1 VKNVSNR
8 SGILVEEASIP
19 ASYKDVLNNNNNNNN
34 NTVLIQFFI
43 YLHADLTV
51 QKQITK

>member
-34 NTVLIQFFI
+34 TVLIQFFI
-43 YLHADLTV
+43 YLRADLTV
-51 QKQITK
+51 QRQITK